1 MARRRRHQRRD
12 RRLQAVRRIES
23 ILDAVRGRDRENLDR
38 RDPERGPRPRL
49 LDVQRDGRLFDRLA
63 ALDFEYLLS
72 RNLAADAS
80 TLRLLLPQSVLGRA
94 QNGHGFWQDEQGVPL
109 VFRDATFDRVLT
121 ALERL
126 DPGLQA
132 PRVRRE
138 RNQRLEAL
146 GEHLLAHVEAQ
157 TLPLEVAGEPLLG
170 VDFLRGERVQTRDFL
185 RGLLLA
191 GWMDDLDR
199 RRQCMAYHRRT
210 FAGDPLELGGGR
222 NHVVRPDL
230 LQAVGIV
237 DPGRGEFAPE
247 DIARLVEMGVICPED
262 REYSRP
268 QYEQAFFRERAGE
281 GVCDDLALMWI
292 GARHGRD
299 AYLGA
304 FLMDAVDTYDKFLWT
319 FRPGGFDG
327 RLAGRLAAR
336 WQARRGE
343 PLVSDREILDVIRFG
358 AKLNHPPAPLSS
370 SHRRFLQTETGSKVP
385 TLLNHW
391 RFLQGD
397 PVYDIELGYARFP
410 SRKFYDVARKRFEIL
425 EIDIPPTSWVSAP
438 RRRR

>member
-1 MARRRRHQRRD
+1 MVKRRRHQRRD
-12 RRLQAVRRIES
+12 RRHQALRRIES
-23 ILDAVRGRDRENLDR
+23 ILDAVRGRDRDDRDR
-38 RDPERGPRPRL
+38 RQPERGPRPRL

-63 ALDFEYLLS
+63 ALDFEYLLA
-72 RNLAADAS
+72 RNLAAGLD
-80 TLRLLLPQSVLGRA
+80 TLHLLLPQSVLGRA
-94 QNGHGFWQDEQGVPL
+94 QNGHGFWQDEHGTPL
-109 VFRDATFDRVLT
+109 AFRDATFDRVLT
-121 ALERL
+121 ALEKL

-138 RNQRLEAL
+138 RGRRLARL
-146 GEHLLAHVEAQ
+146 GDHLLAHVGEEA
-157 TLPLEVAGEPLLG
+157 LPLEVDGWPLLG
-170 VDFLRGERVQTRDFL
+170 VDFLQGQLADTRGFL
-185 RGLLLA
+185 RGMLLA

-199 RRQCMAYHRRT
+199 RVQCMAFHRRT
-210 FAGDPLELGGGR
+210 FDGEPLELGGGKTY
-222 NHVVRPDL
+222 VVRPEL

-247 DIARLVEMGVICPED
+247 DIARLVEMDVICPED

-268 QYEQAFFRERAGE
+268 QHEQAFFRLRAGE

-292 GARHGRD
+292 GARHGWD

-304 FLMDAVDTYDKFLWT
+304 FVMDGVDTYDKFLWT
-319 FRPGGFDG
+319 FRPGGVDG
-327 RLAGRLAAR
+327 RLAAALQSR
-336 WQARRGE
+336 WQERWGE

-370 SHRRFLQTETGSKVP
+370 SHRRFIQTETGSKVP

-397 PVYDIELGYARFP
+397 PVHEIELGYQRFP
-410 SRKFYDVARKRFEIL
+410 SRRFYDIARKRFEIL
-425 EIDIPPTSWVSAP
+425 EIHVPEPSWVTVP